1 MGRGRT
7 ARRDWEESE
16 DREKGEGGTR
26 TRRGRSS
33 GMSWSACSRGCNE
46 PRPAQRAQGWVRFLP
61 LPRTQPA
68 ATVEIHR
75 RIRHTFKNYM
85 NCTCV
90 KNDANRRRYVDAA
103 ACQSLLGKNAMGQ
116 TSPYILDSPNL

>member
-7 ARRDWEESE
+7 A
-16 DREKGEGGTR
+16 R

-46 PRPAQRAQGWVRFLP
+46 P
-61 LPRTQPA
+61 T
-68 ATVEIHR
+68 TVEIHR

>member
-1 MGRGRT
+1 MASRETQRASSSRGCHT
-7 ARRDWEESE
+7 GGGW
-16 DREKGEGGTR
+16 GEGG
-26 TRRGRSS
+26 RRGGDEDEEGEEQRDELE
-33 GMSWSACSRGCNE
+33 CVQ
-46 PRPAQRAQGWVRFLP
+46 PRVQRAK
-61 LPRTQPA
+61 T

>member
-7 ARRDWEESE
+7 ARRDEE
-16 DREKGEGGTR
+16 GEEQR
-26 TRRGRSS
+26 DELE
-33 GMSWSACSRGCNE
+33 CVQ
-46 PRPAQRAQGWVRFLP
+46 PRVQRAKTGSAGARLGP
-61 LPRTQPA
+61 IPSSSPPPSHPAGTQPA